1 MGGYFTALKE
11 KTLNETFPFVKGKL
25 HSGKKKTLD
34 YVSSLYSSKR
44 APIEKYGEECEDI
57 EKIWDGFVDAFV
69 GTLHA
74 QGGAGCASR
83 APCFSDG
90 DDGKGGGTKEFE
102 TRNRR
107 TARERVVTIGDLH
120 GDLEQTKRAFRACH
134 LTDSKDKWIGGKTTV
149 VQVGDQLD
157 RGPDE
162 VAVMYFLERVAEE
175 AERSGG
181 ELVRILGNHETLN
194 IAGRFRYAQREG
206 CADFTRWRD
215 RQKIGMELKKMCF
228 GSEKQMERRFRKKK
242 QTNWCAYETGEK
254 RHEKLPSWIREDDV
268 HSINRWKAVCPG
280 GEFTKRFFAGKNV
293 AERVGSTLFVHAG
306 VLEHHALYGLENI
319 NKDIRTWASN
329 AENPRGVPPSHVQSD
344 QSIVWARDYA
354 HTEEE
359 RCDCAKLSR
368 ALHFLPGVER
378 VVVGHTIQ
386 KGGGGATAACDGKVL
401 RVDVGMSRGCGGNTS
416 EGVEILND
424 GEKITR
430 MVDGQG
436 RQPMTGVESRFQP
449 IS

>member
-1 MGGYFTALKE
+1 MGGYFTTLKE
-11 KTLNETFPFVKGKL
+11 KTLNETFPFVKAKL

-34 YVSSLYSSKR
+34 YVSSLYYSKR

-90 DDGKGGGTKEFE
+90 DAGKGGGTKEIE

-134 LTDSKDKWIGGKTTV
+134 LTDLKDKWIGGKTTV

-228 GSEKQMERRFRKKK
+228 GSEKQMERRYRKKK

-280 GEFTKRFFAGKNV
+280 GEFTKRFFAGKNL

-319 NKDIRTWASN
+319 NKDIREWASN

>member
-1 MGGYFTALKE
+1 MGGYFTTLKE

-34 YVSSLYSSKR
+34 YVSSLYYSKR

-90 DDGKGGGTKEFE
+90 DDGKGGGTKEIE
-102 TRNRR
+102 TRNGR

-228 GSEKQMERRFRKKK
+228 GSEKQMERRYRKKK

-319 NKDIRTWASN
+319 NKDIREWASN

-436 RQPMTGVESRFQP
+436 RQPMTGVESRFQA
-449 IS
+449 IL

>member
-1 MGGYFTALKE
+1 MGGYFTTLKE
-11 KTLNETFPFVKGKL
+11 KTLNETFPFVKAKL

-34 YVSSLYSSKR
+34 YVSSLYYSKR

-90 DDGKGGGTKEFE
+90 DDGKGGGTKEIE

-134 LTDSKDKWIGGKTTV
+134 LTDLKDKWIGGKTTV

-181 ELVRILGNHETLN
+181 ELLRILGNHETLN

-228 GSEKQMERRFRKKK
+228 GSEKQMERRYRKKK

-319 NKDIRTWASN
+319 NKDIREWASN
-329 AENPRGVPPSHVQSD
+329 AENPRGVPPLHVQSD

-436 RQPMTGVESRFQP
+436 RQPMTGVESRFQA
-449 IS
+449 IL